1 MRLIQKRTPGSFSQ
15 GLTGKVLRKII
26 IPAYRKRTG
35 KKLNQLQAEWIVQ
48 GHFNR
53 LWQYRFA
60 AHDSRARPYRE
71 VACECEFGP
80 ELKYYLPYAYWHH
93 LNGTL
98 KRTVSFAGTAP
109 FYFFSPDHVERAG
122 ERKYFLDPDIP
133 NSEDHNFS
141 YAYRRWARVPLKET
155 YRNALNFGFDRDKP
169 LVIISNKYNIEW
181 EGHPVNFLSP
191 EILGRMIER
200 LLPHHTIVYNR
211 PGNGLIVVD
220 RNEVQE
226 LREKDFLK
234 AHFPEVLF
242 AEELFAKK
250 RQEVT
255 GFNHLQ
261 LCLYAQCERFISV
274 QGGNSVLASYFG
286 GTNLIYQRQGSEI
299 FFGELNTIYPQLAGT
314 ACHGFS
320 DYESLL
326 EAVDRHY
333 GTRAMA
339 SATTKPL

>member
-1 MRLIQKRTPGSFSQ
+1 MRLIQKRTPGSFSE
-15 GLTGKVLRKII
+15 GLTGKVLRKIV
-26 IPAYRKRTG
+26 IPAYRKTTG

-48 GHFNR
+48 GYFNR

-60 AHDSRARPYRE
+60 ARNSFSRPYRE

-98 KRTVSFAGTAP
+98 GRTVSFAGTSP
-109 FYFFSPDHVERAG
+109 FYFFSPDHVERPG
-122 ERKYFLDPDIP
+122 ERKYFLDPNIP

-141 YAYRRWARVPLKET
+141 YTYRRWAQVPLKET
-155 YRNALNFGFDRDKP
+155 YRNVLNFGFDPQKP
-169 LVIISNKYNIEW
+169 LVIISNKYNREW
-181 EGHPVNFLSP
+181 EGYPVNFLSR
-191 EILGRMIER
+191 EILGRIIER
-200 LLPHHTIVYNR
+200 LAPHYTIIYNR
-211 PGNGLIVVD
+211 PGDSLIVVD

-226 LREKDFLK
+226 LNEKVFLK
-234 AHFPEVLF
+234 ERFPEVLF
-242 AEELFAKK
+242 AEEIFAQKS
-250 RQEVT
+250 QEVT

-286 GTNLIYQRQGSEI
+286 GTNLVYQRQGNEI
-299 FFGELNTIYPQLAGT
+299 FFGELNTIYPRLAGT
-314 ACHGFS
+314 ACRGFS

-326 EAVDRHY
+326 QAVDHHY
-333 GTRAMA
+333 G
-339 SATTKPL
+339 SPPG

>member
-1 MRLIQKRTPGSFSQ
+1 MRLIQKRTPGSFSE

-26 IPAYRKRTG
+26 IPAYRKTTG
-35 KKLNQLQAEWIVQ
+35 KKLSQLQAEWIVQ
-48 GHFNR
+48 GYFNR

-60 AHDSRARPYRE
+60 ARDPLSRPYRE
-71 VACECEFGP
+71 IACECEFGP

-98 KRTVSFAGTAP
+98 KRTVSFAGTRP

-141 YAYRRWARVPLKET
+141 YTYRRWARVPLKET
-155 YRNALNFGFDRDKP
+155 YRNVLNFGFDKKKP
-169 LVIISNKYNIEW
+169 LVIISNKYNREW
-181 EGHPVNFLSP
+181 GVEPINFLSR
-191 EILGRMIER
+191 EILGRIVQR
-200 LLPHHTIVYNR
+200 LIPHYTIVYNR
-211 PGNGLIVVD
+211 PGDGLIVVD
-220 RNEVQE
+220 HNEVQA
-226 LREKDFLK
+226 LKEKNFLK
-234 AHFPEVLF
+234 ERFPQVLF
-242 AEELFAKK
+242 AEEIFAQKN
-250 RQEVT
+250 QEVT

-286 GTNLIYQRQGSEI
+286 GTNLVYQRQGNEI
-299 FFGELNTIYPQLAGT
+299 FFEELNTIYPRLAGT

-326 EAVDRHY
+326 NAVDDHF
-333 GTRAMA
+333 GIRAA
-339 SATTKPL
+339 G